1 MMIPASEVL
10 AIGSLLLLTAGYWL
24 SSGPHVFA
32 GRRLPV
38 TAGHRL
44 CMVGWLAL
52 GGFWWSEVA
61 YYATLPVNDPVN
73 AFFCAMALPFFG
85 YLAYHHWLTIY
96 WKQEYPALRWL
107 VAMTIVAGGIYF
119 LVERIPL
126 LAGWLIL
133 VVAEQS
139 VWLLDIFGYPTA
151 LEALDYGSGS
161 RWYRIGSTHQG
172 VSVPVEAEWRDPMS
186 SPVSIVL
193 ACTALQ
199 SMIIFV
205 GGVLCTSA
213 PRQRRLY
220 AFLATVPTIY
230 LLNLIRNAVVIWLTY
245 QNVWGEDTFYYA
257 HAWIGKGGSLI
268 ALVALAYIVFHYL
281 PEMQDAILGV
291 MDLPWREPPL
301 GRRTPPFAA
310 GTPSW
315 IYATA
320 ALGLTLVPF
329 AATAGVPSDMPLREA
344 GWAAAA
350 LLALGSGLL
359 WFHRD
364 PQRLIEDDVVSPA
377 DGTVLSVDEQDG
389 RVRLSIFMSPL
400 DVHVNRAPLDG
411 RVVVQHRSGAGFSPA
426 YGAGA
431 DANLQLRT
439 ELETTIG
446 LVVVIQVAGALARRI
461 TSYLSEGQQLVKGE
475 RIGIIHL
482 GSRVD
487 LELPG
492 KVEMVVM
499 PGQKLKAGQTVARL
513 TRS

>member
-1 MMIPASEVL
+1 MVPASEVL
-10 AIGSLLLLTAGYWL
+10 AIGSLLLLAVGYLL
-24 SSGPHVFA
+24 SGGTHRVA
-32 GRRLPV
+32 GRTLPIA
-38 TAGHRL
+38 AGHRL

-52 GGFWWSEVA
+52 GGFWWTEVP
-61 YYATLPVNDPVN
+61 YYAALPVNDPVN

-85 YLAYHHWLTIY
+85 YLAYHHWLTVY

-107 VAMTIVAGGIYF
+107 VAMTVVAGGIYF

-126 LAGWLIL
+126 LAGWLIQ

-151 LEALDYGSGS
+151 LEALDYGPGS
-161 RWYRIGSTHQG
+161 RWYRVGSAHQE
-172 VSVPVEAEWRDPMS
+172 VRVPVLAEWRDPMS
-186 SPVSIVL
+186 PEINIVL

-205 GGVLCTSA
+205 GGVLCTAA
-213 PRQRRLY
+213 PRQRRVY

-257 HAWIGKGGSLI
+257 HAWIGKGGSLV

-291 MDLPWREPPL
+291 MDLPWREPPP

-310 GTPSW
+310 GTPGW
-315 IYATA
+315 IYAIA

-329 AATAGVPSDMPLREA
+329 GAAAGMPSDMPLREA

-350 LLALGSGLL
+350 LLVLGGGLL

-364 PQRLIEDDVVSPA
+364 PYRPVGAGVVSPA
-377 DGTVLSVDEQDG
+377 DGTVLSVDDQDE

-400 DVHVNRAPLDG
+400 DVHVNRAPLAG
-411 RVVVQHRSGAGFSPA
+411 RVVAQRRSGAGFSPA
-426 YGAGA
+426 YGAAA
-431 DANLQLRT
+431 DGNLQLRT
-439 ELETTIG
+439 ELETALG
-446 LVVVIQVAGALARRI
+446 LVTVTQVAGAVARRI
-461 TSYLSEGQQLVKGE
+461 TSYLSEGQELEKGE

-487 LELPG
+487 LELPAG
-492 KVEMVVM
+492 VEIVVQ
-499 PGQKLKAGQTVARL
+499 PGQKLRAGQTVARL
-513 TRS
+513 VG

>member
-1 MMIPASEVL
+1 
-10 AIGSLLLLTAGYWL
+10 
-24 SSGPHVFA
+24 
-32 GRRLPV
+32 
-38 TAGHRL
+38 
-44 CMVGWLAL
+44 
-52 GGFWWSEVA
+52 
-61 YYATLPVNDPVN
+61 
-73 AFFCAMALPFFG
+73 
-85 YLAYHHWLTIY
+85 
-96 WKQEYPALRWL
+96 
-107 VAMTIVAGGIYF
+107 
-119 LVERIPL
+119 
-126 LAGWLIL
+126 
-133 VVAEQS
+133 
-139 VWLLDIFGYPTA
+139 
-151 LEALDYGSGS
+151 
-161 RWYRIGSTHQG
+161 
-172 VSVPVEAEWRDPMS
+172 
-186 SPVSIVL
+186 
-193 ACTALQ
+193 
-199 SMIIFV
+199 
-205 GGVLCTSA
+205 
-213 PRQRRLY
+213 
-220 AFLATVPTIY
+220 
-230 LLNLIRNAVVIWLTY
+230 
-245 QNVWGEDTFYYA
+245 
-257 HAWIGKGGSLI
+257 
-268 ALVALAYIVFHYL
+268 
-281 PEMQDAILGV
+281 
-291 MDLPWREPPL
+291 PWREPPP

-310 GTPSW
+310 GTPGW

-320 ALGLTLVPF
+320 ALGLALVPF
-329 AATAGVPSDMPLREA
+329 VAAAGLPSDMPLREA

-350 LLALGSGLL
+350 LLVIGSGLL

-411 RVVVQHRSGAGFSPA
+411 RVMMQHRSGAGFSPA

-492 KVEMVVM
+492 KAEMVVM
-499 PGQKLKAGQTVARL
+499 PGQKLQAGQTVARL